1 MDWEDVRNK
10 KLQPP
15 RPEINLKY
23 LSMLQKLDEAPDDQL
38 MRVFEDF
45 ETLDSDIF
53 ENKTVQGWSF
63 IQGVGTVI
71 HQD

>member
-1 MDWEDVRNK
+1 
-10 KLQPP
+10 
-15 RPEINLKY
+15 
-23 LSMLQKLDEAPDDQL
+23 MLQKLDEAPDEQL